1 MLWNHDEKFIRM
13 AGLGVPLLGR
23 GGLVS
28 QAALSEDAMM
38 EAGNGVRTG
47 VCTSWL
53 GGEEYSGQKKGKAGA
68 QQGSGGQCGPM
79 KAVEAK
85 LVGFPKS
92 QRIEYGFYFK

>member
-1 MLWNHDEKFIRM
+1 
-13 AGLGVPLLGR
+13 
-23 GGLVS
+23 
-28 QAALSEDAMM
+28 MM
-38 EAGNGVRTG
+38 GAGNRVRRG

-53 GGEEYSGQKKGKAGA
+53 AREEHSGQRNGKAGA

-92 QRIEYGFYFK
+92 QHTEYGFYFK